1 MYGGRL
7 LFPKRSLDYAL
18 ALYDKFLQLT
28 LSRMVKSCGY
38 ALASGMKRCVVRRQY
53 CTHSQP

>member
-28 LSRMVKSCGY
+28 LSRMVQILRLCPCFWHE
-38 ALASGMKRCVVRRQY
+38 ALHCSPPVL
-53 CTHSQP
+53 HS